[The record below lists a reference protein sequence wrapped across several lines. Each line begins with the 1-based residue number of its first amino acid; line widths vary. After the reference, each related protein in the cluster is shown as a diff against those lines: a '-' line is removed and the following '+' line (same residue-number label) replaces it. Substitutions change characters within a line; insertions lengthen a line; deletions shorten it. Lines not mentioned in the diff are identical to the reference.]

1 MGPTPQCQPGPA
13 PPQRADRDKR
23 RRTRPTQATEAR
35 DKPHPCQPPVPLG
48 VRRQIK
54 QRAPWLLSYRACMV
68 SHDRGG
74 GASTPRASLSTR
86 PSKAGTQLAEE
97 GSSEGDRLSE
107 TSKNPTSSAGANPR
121 RRGTSRWPHGGGG
134 RGHPI
139 ESQARLWHHQERTR
153 TADGHDI
160 VVKTTCA
167 RRRPL
172 GTA

>member
-1 MGPTPQCQPGPA
+1 MGPTPQCQPGRA

-54 QRAPWLLSYRACMV
+54 QRAPWLISYRACMV
-68 SHDRGG
+68 SLDRGG

-97 GSSEGDRLSE
+97 GSSDGDRRSE
-107 TSKNPTSSAGANPR
+107 TTKNPTSSADENP
-121 RRGTSRWPHGGGG
+121 GGGVRVDG
-134 RGHPI
+134 PRDRDI
-139 ESQARLWHHQERTR
+139 RTR
-153 TADGHDI
+153 TREDSGIIKNEHEPR
-160 VVKTTCA
+160 TTMT
-167 RRRPL
+167 RREKSTCR
-172 GTA
+172 GGVR